1 MRKTLLPLLALAG
14 FAAAGALT
22 TAAAAPVSPVALPH
36 PPAIAGDGAVQHVQY
51 YGYDDWRAREW
62 RRHERE
68 EAWRRHEAW
77 LRWHREHDPAYY
89 GYGYGY
95 R

>member
-14 FAAAGALT
+14 FAAFGALT
-22 TAAAAPVSPVALPH
+22 AAAEAAPVATGH
-36 PPAIAGDGAVQHVQY
+36 PPAVTADGAVRQVQY
-51 YGYDDWRAREW
+51 YEYNDWRAREW

-77 LRWHREHDPAYY
+77 LRWHREHDPAY
-89 GYGYGY
+89 GYGY